1 MRLLFA
7 EDDRALCRAEK
18 TILENAGYSVDFVH
32 NGEDALDYAQAAEY
46 DGIILDWMMPAPDG
60 VEVLR
65 RLREGGIATPC
76 LLLTARDAVEDRV
89 AGLDA
94 GADDY
99 LPKPFASAELLARIR
114 AMLRRKADYKP
125 DLLKY
130 GDLTL
135 DRQEMNLARE
145 KKTVRLSNKM
155 YQLMEMLMEQPG
167 RIFEVN
173 QIIERIWGW
182 DCESD
187 TNVIWV
193 TVFNL
198 RKVLKDLG
206 TTVTIRVTRPRTTA
220 PARRSSA
227 PSSSRSHRRTHTHT
241 PAGPAR
247 RSPAQAPQP
256 PHRRPYHQHRQQ
268 ASPPQAQQPH
278 TAATSHQQH
287 QTPEIQHKR
296 ARAHDAA
303 PTRPRNSKR
312 ARA

>member
-1 MRLLFA
+1 MKMRLLFA
-7 EDDRALCRAEK
+7 EDDLALCRAEK
-18 TILENAGYSVDFVH
+18 TILESAGYSVDFVH

-65 RLREGGIATPC
+65 RLRAKGIATPC

-99 LPKPFASAELLARIR
+99 LPKPFATAELLARIR

-135 DRQEMNLARE
+135 DRQEMSLSRGG
-145 KKTVRLSNKM
+145 KTVKLSNKM
-155 YQLMEMLMEQPG
+155 YQLMEMMIEQPG
-167 RIFEVN
+167 RVFEVN
-173 QIIERIWGW
+173 QLIERIWGW

-187 TNVIWV
+187 SNVIWV

-198 RKVLKDLG
+198 RKILKDLG
-206 TTVTIRVTRPRTTA
+206 TTVTIKATRGVGY
-220 PARRSSA
+220 SLED
-227 PSSSRSHRRTHTHT
+227 
-241 PAGPAR
+241 G
-247 RSPAQAPQP
+247 
-256 PHRRPYHQHRQQ
+256 
-268 ASPPQAQQPH
+268 
-278 TAATSHQQH
+278 
-287 QTPEIQHKR
+287 K
-296 ARAHDAA
+296 
-303 PTRPRNSKR
+303 
-312 ARA
+312 